1 MAHCH
6 HRTLGHRAGGANR
19 SQAMSGY
26 EAQASLGLAG
36 LRFVGPAERSAAG
49 RCERL
54 SAAGPMLKRAR
65 PMVAKAMIEKTIV
78 EKTMVEKNDPT

>member
-1 MAHCH
+1 MAPCH

-26 EAQASLGLAG
+26 EAGASLGLAG
-36 LRFVGPAERSAAG
+36 PRFVGPAERSAAG

-65 PMVAKAMIEKTIV
+65 PMVAKTMIEKTMI
-78 EKTMVEKNDPT
+78 EKNDPT

>member
-1 MAHCH
+1 
-6 HRTLGHRAGGANR
+6 
-19 SQAMSGY
+19 MSGY

-65 PMVAKAMIEKTIV
+65 PMVAKTMIEKTMI
-78 EKTMVEKNDPT
+78 EKNDPT

>member
-1 MAHCH
+1 MAPCH

-19 SQAMSGY
+19 AQAMGGY
-26 EAQASLGLAG
+26 EAGASLGLAG
-36 LRFVGPAERSAAG
+36 PRFVGPAERSAAG